1 MYLARPSEHRMVQIM
16 EVLTMTINR
25 ATRFV
30 DVFNAIHDAAGAM
43 TVQTPKSPDLQ
54 ELLRKLQTTLSEYLA
69 PEPSEGILVEPDLIE
84 TAPMVAVRCRV

>member
-1 MYLARPSEHRMVQIM
+1 
-16 EVLTMTINR
+16 MTRNR

-84 TAPMVAVRCRV
+84 TEDDCTYGGGEMPRLTRAV